1 MVTASAAQTKP
12 TAIVEIERL
21 GFGWDVVPEYDLGR
35 LSVERRVQTRESKN
49 YAPKE
54 TVEQFAIA
62 MGEVPFPPIVVTSDD
77 WIVDGNTRVGAKLK
91 RKEKFSSAI
100 VLDVA
105 FKGANVK
112 QEHLLHALAA
122 TLNQMGGLRLT
133 SKEVREVAMR
143 LVELGWRTEQIGR
156 AIGLAPGGVTMVK
169 KEIEAAAKLKRVG
182 LDPNGAVRSAS
193 LRALGAKDVVGLNDV
208 PFRELATLAA
218 DAGLNAG
225 EITSTAKE
233 ARATGSDTGAVDLI
247 SKLRT
252 EYGDRI
258 QERKLTGVGKPP
270 MSRQRRQHLG
280 FVTKF
285 EGREQELIETDPK
298 VNETHVNALYD
309 AITVLGKVLLSQ
321 NRQSYDQV
329 VSDLTTWQG

>member
-1 MVTASAAQTKP
+1 MAITSATQAKP
-12 TAIVEIERL
+12 SAVVEIERL
-21 GFGWDVVPEYDLGR
+21 GFGWTEVADFDLTR
-35 LSVERRVQTRESKN
+35 LSVDRRVQARETAH

-62 MGEVPFPPIVVTSDD
+62 MGEVPFPPIVVTADD
-77 WIVDGNTRVGAKLK
+77 WIVDGNTRVGAKLR
-91 RKEKFSSAI
+91 RKEKFSPAI

-105 FKGANVK
+105 FAGASRK

-133 SKEVREVAMR
+133 AKEVRAIAQR
-143 LVELGWRTEQIGR
+143 LVELGWKTEEIGR
-156 AIGLAPGGVTMVK
+156 AIGLAPGGVTQVK

-182 LDPNGAVRSAS
+182 LDANGAVKGAS

-208 PFRELATLAA
+208 PFRELAALAN
-218 DAGLNAG
+218 DAGLNAS
-225 EITSTAKE
+225 EISSTAKE
-233 ARATGSDTGAVDLI
+233 ARATGSDTGAVDVI

-252 EYGDRI
+252 ELGDRI

-270 MSRQRRQHLG
+270 VSRQLRQHLG

-285 EGREQELIETDPK
+285 TGREHELLETDPK
-298 VNETHVNALYD
+298 VNATHVEALSS
-309 AITVLGKVLLSQ
+309 AVAVLTAVLEMQ
-321 NRQSYDQV
+321 K
-329 VSDLTTWQG
+329 G